1 MAQDSSQAD
10 FWENRYRDRT
20 MPWDAGTVPDTLLQ
34 WLPGQAP
41 GRVLIPGCG
50 SAYEVAAFHEAGWDA
65 QAIDFSELAVEQAKA
80 KLGILADR
88 VQLGDFFAVPAEP
101 PYDLIYERA
110 FLCALPRRMW
120 ADYARQCAALLKPGG
135 SLSGFFFLKDTPHGP
150 PFGSSEAELRAL
162 LGSSF
167 ELTEQR
173 PVPASIPV
181 FEGAEWWLSW
191 RRR

>member
-1 MAQDSSQAD
+1 MAQDSSQAG
-10 FWENRYRDRT
+10 FWESRYRDRT
-20 MPWDAGTVPDTLLQ
+20 MPWDAGSVPAALQQ
-34 WLPGQAP
+34 WLPGQTP

-65 QAIDFSELAVEQAKA
+65 LAVDFSELAVVQAKA
-80 KLGILADR
+80 KLGTLGDR
-88 VQLGDFFAVPAEP
+88 VQYGDFFALSAQP

-135 SLSGFFFLKDTPHGP
+135 SLSGFFFLKETPNGP
-150 PFGSSEAELRAL
+150 PFGTSEAELQAL
-162 LGSSF
+162 LGAAF
-167 ELTEQR
+167 ELTERR
-173 PVPASIPV
+173 PVAASIPV
-181 FEGAEWWLSW
+181 FDGAEWWLSW